1 MFQLLYCFFA
11 IERGR
16 RKMLNFNI
24 TRHPAAERVVQQ
36 LRETFPDFGPYHSQN
51 DPVTTACQGFSCPKC
66 PKSERQNALHRI
78 SPPYTSPTPRR
89 SCKKV

>member
-24 TRHPAAERVVQQ
+24 RT
-36 LRETFPDFGPYHSQN
+36 PDLAP
-51 DPVTTACQGFSCPKC
+51 
-66 PKSERQNALHRI
+66 
-78 SPPYTSPTPRR
+78 
-89 SCKKV
+89 